1 MIKSPNVVR
10 QLKHVSRITSQIS
23 SKRLLSTSPILRHQD
38 KKTSTS
44 QDEMDHFNQLASTWW
59 DVNGPQRILHKM
71 NLLRMDFIQS
81 TLRENIP
88 LNEGVLNKEEEIY
101 VPGYSLDLLPEQI
114 RNAIVHE
121 QESKRDQ
128 VISQMPK
135 YKILDIGCGGGIL
148 TESLARLPTVESV
161 KGIDL
166 STDVL
171 EAAKLHKALDPAL
184 TDKISYQLMP
194 IEDISK
200 SEKYDIITMFEMLEH
215 VNFPSEV
222 LGSALSH
229 LKPNGWL
236 FISTINRDFI
246 SWFTTIFMGEYVLN
260 IVPKG
265 THHLEK
271 YINESEVQDWF
282 KEKPQF
288 EVVKSEGCMYLPFKG
303 WVYSGNASVGNYFMA
318 IRRVK

>member
-1 MIKSPNVVR
+1 MLRNQQIIS
-10 QLKHVSRITSQIS
+10 QLKQSTRIAAGASIR
-23 SKRLLSTSPILRHQD
+23 RLLSTTKTQRHQD

-88 LNEGVLNKEEEIY
+88 LNKDITNPEEEIY
-101 VPGYSLDLLPEQI
+101 MPGYSLDLLPKEI
-114 RNAIVHE
+114 RSAIVNE

-128 VISQMPK
+128 IIAQTPK
-135 YKILDIGCGGGIL
+135 FKVLDIGCGGGIL

-171 EAAKLHKALDPAL
+171 EAAKLHKELDPSL
-184 TDKISYQLMP
+184 KTKIGYQLKP
-194 IEDISK
+194 IEDIPA
-200 SEKYDIITMFEMLEH
+200 EEQYDIITMFEMLEH

-246 SWFTTIFMGEYVLN
+246 SWFTTIFMGEHVLK

-271 YINESEVQDWF
+271 YINETEVQDWF
-282 KEKPQF
+282 KGKPEF

-303 WVYSGNASVGNYFMA
+303 WIYSGSANVGNYFMA